1 MTPSKPRR
9 GAAGDGC
16 LVRTAHFTAGLASS
30 EDQVEEAQ
38 RLRYRVF
45 AEELGARLP
54 GGTSGLDRDDLD
66 PFCQH
71 LLVRERQSAALV
83 GTYRILPAERARRAG
98 GFYAEREFDL
108 RRLCD
113 LRAVTVEIGRACVH
127 PEFRHGSVIALLWA
141 ALLRYVNAS
150 DSRYIMGCASVGLA
164 RGREAA
170 AAVCGLLCE
179 QHLGPER
186 WRVSPRVPF
195 STRGWSRALAV
206 EPPPLIRGY
215 LRLGAVVCGE
225 PAWDKE
231 FDSADL
237 LMLLP
242 LAQLDPR
249 HARWLLR
256 LGDATNA
263 CGRSRDRAA

>member
-1 MTPSKPRR
+1 
-9 GAAGDGC
+9 
-16 LVRTAHFTAGLASS
+16 
-30 EDQVEEAQ
+30 
-38 RLRYRVF
+38 
-45 AEELGARLP
+45 
-54 GGTSGLDRDDLD
+54 
-66 PFCQH
+66 
-71 LLVRERQSAALV
+71 VRERQSAALV